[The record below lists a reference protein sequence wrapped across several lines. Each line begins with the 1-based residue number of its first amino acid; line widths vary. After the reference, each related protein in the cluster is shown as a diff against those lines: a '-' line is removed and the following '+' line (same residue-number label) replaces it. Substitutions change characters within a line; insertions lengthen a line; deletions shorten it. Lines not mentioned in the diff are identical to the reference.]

1 MLLQPPKTTVMKV
14 LQFTIPVPGD
24 KNIIIRHDR
33 LPYFYQYLHRHDEIQ
48 LTWILKGE
56 GTLVVDNNMY
66 PFKPNEIYYIGA
78 NLPHVF
84 KSDPIYFSQK
94 SKKTVEAIT
103 IHINPNGKLAGLF
116 DLAEMKQIQVFLQK
130 HNNGFMIP
138 SDHITDVAHKMQ
150 MVSKTKGV
158 DQVIAFLEIL
168 KKFITIPKLKELTSA
183 STIENL
189 SENVGVRLSEIYH
202 FILANYENNITL
214 EDVAQQAHMTP
225 QAFCRYFKKRT
236 HHTFVSFLNEV
247 RINEACKK
255 LTAGAGDNISI
266 STIAYNCGFNT
277 VTHFNRVF
285 KSVVGKSPHEY
296 VDDYFKSTYEEA
308 LSQ

>member
-1 MLLQPPKTTVMKV
+1 MKV

-103 IHINPNGKLAGLF
+103 IHFNPNGKLAGLF

-150 MVSKTKGV
+150 MVSKTKGI

-296 VDDYFKSTYEEA
+296 VDDYFKSTYEEV

>member
-1 MLLQPPKTTVMKV
+1 MLLRPPKTTVMKV

-56 GTLVVDNNMY
+56 GTLVVENNMY

-103 IHINPNGKLAGLF
+103 IHFNPNGKLAGLF
-116 DLAEMKQIQVFLQK
+116 DLAEMKQIQIFLQK

-296 VDDYFKSTYEEA
+296 VDDYFKSTYEEV

>member
-1 MLLQPPKTTVMKV
+1 MKV

-24 KNIIIRHDR
+24 KNIILRHDI

-48 LTWILKGE
+48 LTWIIKGE

-66 PFKPNEIYYIGA
+66 PFKSNEIYYIGA

-94 SKKTVEAIT
+94 SKKTVEAII
-103 IHINPNGKLAGLF
+103 IHFNPNGKLANFFG
-116 DLAEMKQIQVFLQK
+116 LAEMKQIQTFLQK
-130 HNNGFMIP
+130 HTNGFMVP
-138 SDHITDVAHKMQ
+138 SAHIADVAHKIQ
-150 MVSKTKGV
+150 TLCKAKGV
-158 DQVIAFLEIL
+158 DQILSFIDIL
-168 KKFITIPKLKELTSA
+168 KKFASIPKLKELSSA
-183 STIENL
+183 SMIETV

-202 FILANYENNITL
+202 FIMANYKNNISL
-214 EDVAQQAHMTP
+214 EDVAQKAHMTP

-236 HHTFVSFLNEV
+236 HHTFISFLNEV

-255 LTAGAGDNISI
+255 LTTEDGDRISI
-266 STIAYNCGFNT
+266 SSVAYNCGFNT

-296 VDDYFKSTYEEA
+296 VDDYFKST
-308 LSQ
+308 

>member
-1 MLLQPPKTTVMKV
+1 MKV
-14 LQFTIPVPGD
+14 LQFTIPIPGD
-24 KNIIIRHDR
+24 KNIIIRHDV

-48 LTWILKGE
+48 LTWIIRGE

-84 KSDPIYFSQK
+84 KSDPAYFSQK

-103 IHINPNGKLAGLF
+103 IHFNPTGKLAGLF
-116 DLAEMKQIQVFLQK
+116 DLAEMKHIQTFILK

-138 SDHITDVAHKMQ
+138 PIHVTDVAHKIQ
-150 MVSKTKGV
+150 IISKSKGV
-158 DQVIAFLEIL
+158 EQMLAFIEIL
-168 KKFITIPKLKELTSA
+168 KKFSSIPKLKELSSSSMLETV
-183 STIENL
+183 

-202 FILANYENNITL
+202 FIMANYENNITL

-255 LTAGAGDNISI
+255 LTSGDGDSISI
-266 STIAYNCGFNT
+266 STVAYNCGFNT

-285 KSVVGKSPHEY
+285 KTVVGKSPHEY
-296 VDDYFKSTYEEA
+296 VDDYFKSTYEIE
-308 LSQ
+308 LTP

>member
-1 MLLQPPKTTVMKV
+1 MKV

-24 KNIIIRHDR
+24 KNIIIQHDV
-33 LPYFYQYLHRHDEIQ
+33 LPYFYQYLHRHDDIQ

-78 NLPHVF
+78 NQPHVF
-84 KSDPIYFSQK
+84 KCDPIYFSPK
-94 SKKTVEAIT
+94 SKRKVQAIT
-103 IHINPNGKLAGLF
+103 IHFNPNGKLSSLF
-116 DLAEMKQIQVFLQK
+116 ELAEMKFIHSFLQK
-130 HNNGFMIP
+130 HNNGFSIP
-138 SDHITDVAHKMQ
+138 PEHIADVSHKMEII
-150 MVSKTKGV
+150 SKTYGPE
-158 DQVIAFLEIL
+158 QLIALIDIL
-168 KKFITIPKLKELTSA
+168 KKFASIPKLNELSSVSMLNTV
-183 STIENL
+183 

-202 FILANYENNITL
+202 FIMANYENNITL
-214 EDVAQQAHMTP
+214 EDVAKLAHMTP

-255 LTAGAGDNISI
+255 LTAGDGDTLSI

-285 KSVVGKSPHEY
+285 KSVIGKSPHEY
-296 VDDYFKSTYEEA
+296 VDDYFKNTYNHVLTA
-308 LSQ
+308 

>member
-1 MLLQPPKTTVMKV
+1 MKV
-14 LQFTIPVPGD
+14 LKFTIPVPGD
-24 KNIIIRHDR
+24 KNIIIRHDI
-33 LPYFYQYLHRHDEIQ
+33 LPYFYQYLHRHDEVQ

-56 GTLVVDNNMY
+56 GTLVVENNMY
-66 PFKPNEIYYIGA
+66 PFKSNEIYYIGA

-103 IHINPNGKLAGLF
+103 IHFNPNGKLGGLL

-130 HNNGFMIP
+130 HNNGFMVP
-138 SDHITDVAHKMQ
+138 SNHITDVAHKIQ
-150 MVSKTKGV
+150 MVSKTKGI
-158 DQVIAFLEIL
+158 DQMIAFLEIL

-296 VDDYFKSTYEEA
+296 VDDYFKSTFAEA
-308 LSQ
+308 LIQ

>member
-1 MLLQPPKTTVMKV
+1 MKV

-24 KNIIIRHDR
+24 NKINYRQYVH
-33 LPYFYQYLHRHDEIQ
+33 PYFYQNFNKHDEIQ
-48 LTWILKGE
+48 LTWIIRGE

-84 KSDPIYFSQK
+84 KSDPAYFSQK

-103 IHINPNGKLAGLF
+103 IHFNPNGKLAGLF
-116 DLAEMKQIQVFLQK
+116 DLAEMKPIQTFIQK

-138 SDHITDVAHKMQ
+138 PVHVTDVAHKIQ
-150 MVSKTKGV
+150 IISKSKGV
-158 DQVIAFLEIL
+158 EQMLAFIDIL
-168 KKFITIPKLKELTSA
+168 KKFSSIPKLKELSSA
-183 STIENL
+183 SMLETV

-202 FILANYENNITL
+202 FIMANYENNITL

-255 LTAGAGDNISI
+255 LTSGDGDSISI

-285 KSVVGKSPHEY
+285 KSVIGKSPHEY
-296 VDDYFKSTYEEA
+296 VDDYFKSTYEVE
-308 LSQ
+308 LT

>member
-1 MLLQPPKTTVMKV
+1 MKV

-24 KNIIIRHDR
+24 KNIILRHDR

-103 IHINPNGKLAGLF
+103 IHFNPNGKLAGLF

-130 HNNGFMIP
+130 HNNGFMVP
-138 SDHITDVAHKMQ
+138 ADHITDVAHKMQ

-308 LSQ
+308 LTQ